1 MDKIVLFDDK
11 QNCCGCGACSVV
23 CPQNTIHM
31 KEDPS
36 GFRYPEIEY
45 ANCISCGACKR
56 VCAYQKE
63 GTLFEPRSTYAAATR
78 NTDIMK
84 SASGGIFASFAKWFL
99 EQGGVVY
106 GAILESRNGT
116 LVPLHVGID
125 RIEALEA
132 LQGSKYVQSDLS
144 DVFSAIKRQLHE
156 GRYVLFSGTP
166 CQVDALRS
174 YLGNKAYESLLLID
188 IICHGVPSARMFQD
202 YIRMLEKKCKGKIV
216 NFTFRDK
223 AYGWG
228 IIGSYEF
235 LRPDGSR
242 MKRKLLLRE
251 SSYYS
256 LFNDS
261 HIYRENCYSCPYAGR
276 LRAGDLTIG
285 DYWGIQTAHPE
296 ILQEYG
302 GEWDR
307 KKGISCVL
315 VNNKQ
320 GERFLHENQENLR
333 LFLSDFSKAAKVNT
347 QLREPAPRSE
357 WREPLLELY
366 RLQGY
371 AGVEK
376 WFRKR
381 NRREL
386 WQIKLKSL
394 IPQGIKDAIRKRK

>member
-56 VCAYQKE
+56 VCAFQKE

-116 LVPLHVGID
+116 LVPLHIGID

-132 LQGSKYVQSDLS
+132 LQGSKYVQSDLA

-285 DYWGIQTAHPE
+285 
-296 ILQEYG
+296 
-302 GEWDR
+302 
-307 KKGISCVL
+307 V
-315 VNNKQ
+315 KQ
-320 GERFLHENQENLR
+320 R
-333 LFLSDFSKAAKVNT
+333 
-347 QLREPAPRSE
+347 
-357 WREPLLELY
+357 
-366 RLQGY
+366 
-371 AGVEK
+371 
-376 WFRKR
+376 
-381 NRREL
+381 
-386 WQIKLKSL
+386 
-394 IPQGIKDAIRKRK
+394 IRKYCRNTAANGTEKRGFPVCWSTTSRENGSCMRTRRISACFSVILARPQRLTHNCGSRPPGASGESRSWSYTVCRDMQGWKSGLGRETDVNCGK

>member
-1 MDKIVLFDDK
+1 MQTVFP
-11 QNCCGCGACSVV
+11 AA
-23 CPQNTIHM
+23 P
-31 KEDPS
+31 
-36 GFRYPEIEY
+36 
-45 ANCISCGACKR
+45 ANASAHF
-56 VCAYQKE
+56 QKE

-116 LVPLHVGID
+116 LVPLHIGID

-132 LQGSKYVQSDLS
+132 LQGSKYVQSDLA
-144 DVFSAIKRQLHE
+144 DVFPLLSVSSMRADMC
-156 GRYVLFSGTP
+156 FSPARP

-276 LRAGDLTIG
+276 LRAGAFNHRRL
-285 DYWGIQTAHPE
+285 WGF
-296 ILQEYG
+296 
-302 GEWDR
+302 
-307 KKGISCVL
+307 
-315 VNNKQ
+315 KQ
-320 GERFLHENQENLR
+320 R
-333 LFLSDFSKAAKVNT
+333 
-347 QLREPAPRSE
+347 
-357 WREPLLELY
+357 
-366 RLQGY
+366 
-371 AGVEK
+371 
-376 WFRKR
+376 
-381 NRREL
+381 
-386 WQIKLKSL
+386 
-394 IPQGIKDAIRKRK
+394 IRKYCRNTAANGTEKRVPVCWSTTSRENGSCMRTRRISACFSVILARPQRLTHNCGSRPPGASGESRSWSYTVCRDMQGWKSGLGRETDVNCGK